1 MFSTML
7 KTREITPIQSIIS
20 NSVDVLGLSVFLCAS
35 HIDLN
40 SAIITNWRQDKNR
53 WRYDLWET
61 LNTSDNMSETEQ
73 GSQQVAS
80 YPLCC

>member
-1 MFSTML
+1 MHFLNSLSNFITSSQMFSTML

-53 WRYDLWET
+53 
-61 LNTSDNMSETEQ
+61 
-73 GSQQVAS
+73 
-80 YPLCC
+80 